1 MLATKLA
8 DRGLLEKALSYLEH
22 LAVVIVQNPSII
34 QPSLVDSVCKLGDR
48 LKYYDIADDPDES
61 TNYSTDILSNRPD
74 NSWLK
79 DLRLIQKEYKVSCI
93 RSYFLRLLNECV
105 FRVV

>member
-1 MLATKLA
+1 MA

-22 LAVVIVQNPSII
+22 LAIVIIQSPSII
-34 QPSLVDSVCKLGDR
+34 QPSLIKSVCKLGDR

-61 TNYSTDILSNRPD
+61 ANYSTDTLNNRPD

-79 DLRLIQKEYKVSCI
+79 DLRLIQKEYEVS
-93 RSYFLRLLNECV
+93 
-105 FRVV
+105 